1 MFSVVSETWNSWNT
15 LLWVFIGFGTIGS
28 SLWGVVRLV
37 GKHVVKSASEQSGIG
52 ELKEQLENISAQYR
66 NNGGSSMRDA
76 IDRIEESQRHIR
88 ADVLRI
94 DKGLE
99 RHLGAHEGLQ

>member
-1 MFSVVSETWNSWNT
+1 MLALASSTWDSWNT
-15 LLWVFIGFGTIGS
+15 LLWAFIGLGTVGS
-28 SLWGVVRLV
+28 SVWGVVRLV
-37 GKHVVKSASEQSGIG
+37 GKHVVNIASEQSGIG
-52 ELKEQLENISAQYR
+52 ELKEQLEGISAQYR

-99 RHLGAHEGLQ
+99 RHLGAHEGLE